1 MTVLTLK
8 LDAIF
13 FQGIVYRKQIK
24 AEEFMIVTL
33 IKHFHCYYYSHVD
46 I

>member
-33 IKHFHCYYYSHVD
+33 NIF
-46 I
+46 IATIIPM